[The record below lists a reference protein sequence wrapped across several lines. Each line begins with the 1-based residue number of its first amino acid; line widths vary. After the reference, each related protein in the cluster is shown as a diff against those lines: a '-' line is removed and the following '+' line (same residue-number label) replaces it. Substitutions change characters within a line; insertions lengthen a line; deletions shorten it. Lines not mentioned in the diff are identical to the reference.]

1 MSTLAPSD
9 WSVAEARGL
18 AAELRVVVTDPAE
31 YDGLELFLALC
42 DYLDQLY
49 GGAGFDR
56 LLPARERVQL
66 ASVIQRVRGAAAAG
80 SDALQERLDQP
91 VNAAVTLAQGRALA
105 AHLADAGAGAVGVVG
120 GGAGEWQAQLGKA
133 LQGLYAY
140 LDELYGGAGTF
151 SELLTPQER
160 AQVAAHA
167 PAA

>member
-31 YDGLELFLALC
+31 YDGLELFLSLC

-56 LLPARERVQL
+56 LLPVRQRVEL
-66 ASVIQRVRGAAAAG
+66 AAVIQRVRGAAG
-80 SDALQERLDQP
+80 SDALEERLDQP

-105 AHLADAGAGAVGVVG
+105 AQLMATEASPAAGVWV
-120 GGAGEWQAQLGKA
+120 GAGEWQVQLGKA

-140 LDELYGGAGTF
+140 LDELYGGPGTF
-151 SELLTPQER
+151 TELLTPEER

-167 PAA
+167 PGA